1 MDKEKVQRDLEE
13 VQLYSNMAVLSI
25 VKNCKDQVK
34 KANRLTII
42 AFSLMF
48 IQTLVICFSIL
59 YFCNTFDVE
68 LTTEEILEYSVDGGS
83 EGSVNAVINSISG
96 DYNEIKNTIGGG
108 E

>member
-48 IQTLVICFSIL
+48 IQTLGICFSIL
-59 YFCNTFDVE
+59 YFCNTFEIEISTDEAVE
-68 LTTEEILEYSVDGGS
+68 YYV
-83 EGSVNAVINSISG
+83 EGEGAVNAVINSVSG
-96 DYNEIKNTIGGG
+96 NNNEIRNTIGGG
-108 E
+108 D